1 MEESKLEDKYK
12 IDRKRLNNYYERIE
26 NQSQSL
32 EQIQIISNFLHHQ
45 GVALSDKNILTILRY
60 FENKLNSTKTL
71 IDFAFEWI
79 RAHKIRLE
87 YKKYLIRAQYPVGH
101 LALAIDDCIYLF
113 FLEYDKYIRYLLK
126 EDISEYEISTLYH
139 IFFSSFDTKDI
150 DLHMS
155 LDWYRCKVPT
165 HFNGIKK
172 IDTSIATIRS
182 AFSLIIVKDYE
193 SVIYSRNEAFK
204 KKDSEFQKRV
214 SSNGLSN
221 GITKFN
227 EFRGSLIERMI
238 KTYCITNIGLSS
250 KEIEKAI
257 TQFLSTYLKFGS
269 LYNYDEFKL
278 DLIQSL
284 AKCIFSGLTEEFKE
298 LYLLNEIELL
308 ISRVMDIFKDL
319 NKFDSLDGLAW
330 IEDLKPFLKIFLLDF
345 VYHLI
350 EENSIKISPQLMVK
364 KQLQDKSKIKTYDF
378 DLNYDLSLSVE
389 EFRNKLEAH
398 LKNSNLGSIEMRN
411 IVRVKVQEFQVEK
424 RKY

>member
-126 EDISEYEISTLYH
+126 EDIREYEISILYH

-150 DLHMS
+150 DLHIS

-182 AFSLIIVKDYE
+182 GFSLIIVKDYE

-204 KKDSEFQKRV
+204 KKRF
-214 SSNGLSN
+214 
-221 GITKFN
+221 
-227 EFRGSLIERMI
+227 
-238 KTYCITNIGLSS
+238 
-250 KEIEKAI
+250 
-257 TQFLSTYLKFGS
+257 
-269 LYNYDEFKL
+269 
-278 DLIQSL
+278 
-284 AKCIFSGLTEEFKE
+284 
-298 LYLLNEIELL
+298 
-308 ISRVMDIFKDL
+308 
-319 NKFDSLDGLAW
+319 
-330 IEDLKPFLKIFLLDF
+330 
-345 VYHLI
+345 
-350 EENSIKISPQLMVK
+350 
-364 KQLQDKSKIKTYDF
+364 
-378 DLNYDLSLSVE
+378 
-389 EFRNKLEAH
+389 
-398 LKNSNLGSIEMRN
+398 
-411 IVRVKVQEFQVEK
+411 
-424 RKY
+424 